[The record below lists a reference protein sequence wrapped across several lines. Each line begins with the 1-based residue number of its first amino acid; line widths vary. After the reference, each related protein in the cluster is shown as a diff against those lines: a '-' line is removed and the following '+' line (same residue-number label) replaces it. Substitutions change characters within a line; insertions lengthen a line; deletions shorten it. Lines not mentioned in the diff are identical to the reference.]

1 MNFGPKN
8 FRMTKKGNVK
18 KIFLML
24 DKKRGLIGK
33 KNQGVVL
40 IKKWGEKQKSTEV

>member
-1 MNFGPKN
+1 
-8 FRMTKKGNVK
+8 
-18 KIFLML
+18 ML

-40 IKKWGEKQKSTEV
+40 IKKWGEKQKSTDFSKTPFFPEVPFC